1 MGGASAKTADTPEL
15 RALEAGLFRRVGP
28 GQPRNNCLGAP
39 YLGQETTRRTNPK
52 MTTIPNKTLPD
63 AAGNDRTQPTLP
75 TDRWKSAQSL
85 RPTFDGWG
93 PRL

>member
-1 MGGASAKTADTPEL
+1 
-15 RALEAGLFRRVGP
+15 
-28 GQPRNNCLGAP
+28 
-39 YLGQETTRRTNPK
+39 

-63 AAGNDRTQPTLP
+63 GGRGERPLPTLRS
-75 TDRWKSAQSL
+75 DERNSAQSL

>member
-1 MGGASAKTADTPEL
+1 M
-15 RALEAGLFRRVGP
+15 
-28 GQPRNNCLGAP
+28 
-39 YLGQETTRRTNPK
+39 TN
-52 MTTIPNKTLPD
+52 ISNKTLP
-63 AAGNDRTQPTLP
+63 GSNGPESNRPTLP